1 MSEPED
7 PSNQEHRAGEA
18 EIYSDVSKRFRVFGV
33 SINLPE
39 PSLSK
44 ETRMRTKIIKYGW
57 IGLGLLS
64 LMLAGVAVM
73 GWVLMTVVGA
83 VYHEFGLLR
92 PIGFLPAT
100 GIAAGLYLLFSLLR
114 GDSKVSVSNSG

>member
-1 MSEPED
+1 MSEPVD
-7 PSNQEHRAGEA
+7 PTSQEHRAGKA

-39 PSLSK
+39 PPLTK
-44 ETRMRTKIIKYGW
+44 ETKMRTKIFKYGW
-57 IGLGLLS
+57 IGLGVLT
-64 LMLAGVAVM
+64 LMLVGVAVM
-73 GWVLMTVVGA
+73 GWVLMMVVGA

-100 GIAAGLYLLFSLLR
+100 GIAAGLYLLFSLLK
-114 GDSKVSVSNSG
+114 GDSKVTVSNSG